1 MTRSEVKING
11 VCLNIFRSETRG
23 VDAPFF
29 ELANKRIRNVA
40 LAVIHA
46 VGFNRTI
53 IELDLSLF
61 DRDIDTAQV
70 RAILIRPEN
79 RLRPRIADAVRL
91 VEIVRSRAHIVV
103 DMVEVRRA
111 VGVVLHR
118 SCVGNHIR
126 LAAHDVSTRCILPN
140 DLDVLAVVGRLD
152 IRALIGLRRIR
163 AIVVQRSVC
172 VKVTRVV
179 RRRRRTINE
188 RRQEWQCPPLI
199 DAPLRPGRTGVVD
212 APPCVGSNGV
222 HVFRRCGCTGAEQRC
237 FLITFVD
244 RIGAV
249 HRGSCQPRIRNR
261 TCRIRIVDLQAT
273 DRCRSRWKRC
283 TWISHAIYQVRTRTN
298 WSYITIYII
307 NNRASIV
314 GIAKN
319 SASIGLSLTIRLCND
334 CII

>member
-163 AIVVQRSVC
+163 AIAVQCSVC

-179 RRRRRTINE
+179 RRRRRTIHE

-212 APPCVGSNGV
+212 APPRISGDGV
-222 HVFRRCGCTGAEQRC
+222 HG
-237 FLITFVD
+237 L
-244 RIGAV
+244 
-249 HRGSCQPRIRNR
+249 
-261 TCRIRIVDLQAT
+261 
-273 DRCRSRWKRC
+273 RSWRWAS
-283 TWISHAIYQVRTRTN
+283 TWR
-298 WSYITIYII
+298 
-307 NNRASIV
+307 
-314 GIAKN
+314 
-319 SASIGLSLTIRLCND
+319 
-334 CII
+334 